1 MIKGVDDSRLSAIGE
16 MSLNERENSG
26 NQRKRLPVMF
36 ATSAP
41 HTTTTFSELE
51 SRALAA
57 FFVSQRCLEADSVS
71 CPKGMGE
78 AVNAGIGTFVHA
90 SGVWDPSTTQHLST
104 AVPLHS
110 TDSHPPRKTV
120 DVCAWERK
128 DWERK
133 DVKKVGASDERRR
146 LVVERGRSESCGKL
160 ANFSIQT
167 QMLRTTLTVEIIT
180 RRLSRQRRALSDVT
194 SLILSKHLS
203 PSGTSVVFA
212 GQNG

>member
-1 MIKGVDDSRLSAIGE
+1 MIEGVDDSRLSAIGE

-57 FFVSQRCLEADSVS
+57 FFVSQQCLEANSVS

-78 AVNAGIGTFVHA
+78 GVNAGICTFVHA
-90 SGVWDPSTTQHLST
+90 SCVWDPSTTQHLST

-120 DVCAWERK
+120 DVRT
-128 DWERK
+128 WERK

-146 LVVERGRSESCGKL
+146 LVVERGRSEPCGKS
-160 ANFSIQT
+160 ANFSIRT
-167 QMLRTTLTVEIIT
+167 QMLRATLTVEIIT
-180 RRLSRQRRALSDVT
+180 RRLSRQRRALYDMT
-194 SLILSKHLS
+194 
-203 PSGTSVVFA
+203 
-212 GQNG
+212 